1 MPDIPPTSSQ
11 VASSGAAP
19 RSAAHDP
26 SRSPAAA
33 AQQDSPHGDGGN
45 SQPEVRERKELL
57 DHLARL
63 RPGVIKPANDF
74 IKYPYCIPGGFYDQQ
89 WDWDGFFIASH
100 LAARIPPQPQYL
112 KYWTL
117 NVLASA
123 LPDGDVAAC
132 ITPEGPRTDH
142 RSLRLKPFIAQGA
155 ELAAR
160 LLDDY
165 DWVAEHYEEIAR
177 IATRREA
184 THFIEAYG
192 LFVWED
198 AMQSGADNNPAVGND
213 PAAVRAVVACDI
225 NAFLYREYLALARLA
240 ARLGRGE
247 DQVRYGAAA
256 ASLRQALNEH
266 LWDAETESYWNL
278 HAATHQWCKRV
289 SYSNFV
295 PLWAG
300 MVPPERAQAMIRRYL
315 WNDKHMLA
323 PHGLRSLS
331 RQDQDYNNANIIVP
345 FSNWQGPVWPI
356 ANYFFFVGL
365 LRHGFRDEAE
375 ELVRRLTR
383 LFLRDIAFCGSLH
396 ENYCAE
402 TGCPLAPSATQS
414 KHGQEGGFVGWN
426 LLLQDMIEMLEG
438 HPNLLGLHP

>member
-1 MPDIPPTSSQ
+1 
-11 VASSGAAP
+11 
-19 RSAAHDP
+19 
-26 SRSPAAA
+26 
-33 AQQDSPHGDGGN
+33 
-45 SQPEVRERKELL
+45 VRERKELL

-184 THFIEAYG
+184 THFIDAYG

-198 AMQSGADNNPAVGND
+198 AMQSGADNNPAIGND
-213 PAAVRAVVACDI
+213 PSAVRAVVACDI

-240 ARLGRGE
+240 ARLGHGE
-247 DQVRYGAAA
+247 DQVRYAAVA
-256 ASLRQALNEH
+256 TSLRQALNAH
-266 LWDAETESYWNL
+266 LWDTETESYWNL
-278 HAATHQWCKRV
+278 HAATGQWCKCV

-315 WNDKHMLA
+315 WNDKHILA
-323 PHGLRSLS
+323 
-331 RQDQDYNNANIIVP
+331 AEVVP
-345 FSNWQGPVWPI
+345 EDFQGVI
-356 ANYFFFVGL
+356 AAAVVKVGA
-365 LRHGFRDEAE
+365 REPGGDKADHA
-375 ELVRRLTR
+375 
-383 LFLRDIAFCGSLH
+383 
-396 ENYCAE
+396 
-402 TGCPLAPSATQS
+402 LALAVALP
-414 KHGQEGGFVGWN
+414 GV
-426 LLLQDMIEMLEG
+426 LEG
-438 HPNLLGLHP
+438 AQRLGTIQGRPAVRYPRLAGRARRTAATARPTRRGGR